1 MFCYNFASGPQYIIQ
16 TSLLS
21 DGLDYHQDKYGT
33 RLEGFAQNF
42 MLMITTVGTILS
54 TITFSFIY
62 EKFGLVAD
70 PETGLTDYEILTQAS
85 VREPIIQWVVIVVL
99 ISGALAALPYL
110 FCNLKSKDMIEIR
123 ERLEFKKFRD
133 NGDFE
138 GVEESVVRE
147 AYAKHLEQIELE
159 HEADKAKLQAAKDLA
174 EEKRLAAI
182 KEREDFESS
191 LSAKAEEMRSQGAS
205 EKEIKRFIKAERNN
219 RKEQARAKTKEKLAS
234 FNFERKAFAERK
246 KQFIKDDIA
255 RRKQAGERGYLR
267 ILAREAFED
276 MIIKENNK
284 ETNDCD
290 NLQNT

>member
-1 MFCYNFASGPQYIIQ
+1 
-16 TSLLS
+16 
-21 DGLDYHQDKYGT
+21 
-33 RLEGFAQNF
+33 
-42 MLMITTVGTILS
+42 
-54 TITFSFIY
+54 
-62 EKFGLVAD
+62 
-70 PETGLTDYEILTQAS
+70 
-85 VREPIIQWVVIVVL
+85 
-99 ISGALAALPYL
+99 
-110 FCNLKSKDMIEIR
+110 MIEIR

-205 EKEIKRFIKAERNN
+205 EKEIKRFIKADRNN

-234 FNFERKAFAERK
+234 FNIERKAFAERK

>member
-1 MFCYNFASGPQYIIQ
+1 M
-16 TSLLS
+16 
-21 DGLDYHQDKYGT
+21 
-33 RLEGFAQNF
+33 
-42 MLMITTVGTILS
+42 
-54 TITFSFIY
+54 
-62 EKFGLVAD
+62 
-70 PETGLTDYEILTQAS
+70 
-85 VREPIIQWVVIVVL
+85 L